1 MNKIGLKKIINSEIK
16 SLLKEDEMMGE
27 MDLRTVVTNAIIELE
42 KIIKQ
47 KTGIQVKFSQENSRS
62 YDFVSQDLVSQSGVT
77 GKSLFKSLIIKLANQ
92 DNNIQDT
99 FENPDSMLGFS
110 ANFRYE
116 HPGGGSNGHNLFR
129 NSYIYLTPSTG
140 EWIIH

>member
-116 HPGGGSNGHNLFR
+116 HPGGGSNGYNLFKR
-129 NSYIYLTPSTG
+129 PYISLIPSTG